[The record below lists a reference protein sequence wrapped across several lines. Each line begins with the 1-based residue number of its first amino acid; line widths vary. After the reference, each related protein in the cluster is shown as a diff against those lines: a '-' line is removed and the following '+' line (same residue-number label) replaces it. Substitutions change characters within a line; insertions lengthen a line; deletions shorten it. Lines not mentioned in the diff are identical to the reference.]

1 MAMLQ
6 RDAAIAERNAAI
18 QERDEAITAMQYREN
33 SVNEYDT
40 LPDTSGNEL
49 PSGDKH
55 IPYQQ
60 VHVSEAAFTPRESSR
75 VDVLAVTEA
84 PETAK
89 SRKGRQPKDG
99 KPTKSAKSARIGK
112 RSSEGLSKPVNSVSS
127 NGWNKERVLESNE
140 EDLDKPVSW
149 KDNLGL
155 NQISF

>member
-6 RDAAIAERNAAI
+6 RDAAIAERNAAM
-18 QERDEAITAMQYREN
+18 QERDEAIAALQFREN
-33 SVNEYDT
+33 SGNEYDT
-40 LPDTSGNEL
+40 LPDTSGHEL

-60 VHVSEAAFTPRESSR
+60 VHISEAAFSPRESSR
-75 VDVLAVTEA
+75 VDELTVTEA

-99 KPTKSAKSARIGK
+99 KQNKSAKSARIGK
-112 RSSEGLSKPVNSVSS
+112 RSFEGLSKPVNSVAS
-127 NGWNKERVLESNE
+127 NGWNKERVLDCDE